1 VMKNYS
7 AETENE
13 LNSLKALLN
22 AFEKNPP
29 VSKGANPEE
38 DGHITFSSSFLL
50 EMVEFIKNTL
60 VSIAHVNHL
69 STEKAD
75 NPEYKKQCHDRI
87 SFDIKKID
95 SLLNTLL
102 NYIHINIPILKK
114 NTVHLII
121 EGILEANEHPL
132 LVKNIKIVKNFEK
145 DLPETFI
152 HDEQVRFILNSIL
165 QYAILYTP
173 NNGSIGFMT
182 KSINQKGTGEDK
194 VVALKERK
202 YIEVLIVSKDHED
215 PFEPL
220 EDDPG
225 DQRIENEKTVGLIL
239 LLIKELIQKSQ
250 GLIEFEVDERKSRSL
265 FSLRLPCERRQVI
278 FYEPIRL

>member
-1 VMKNYS
+1 MLDSMEYWHEKCVFSRLMKNYS

-29 VSKGANPEE
+29 ASKGANPED

-60 VSIAHVNHL
+60 MSIAHVNHL
-69 STEKAD
+69 SIEKAD
-75 NPEYKKQCHDRI
+75 DPETKKQCHERI

-132 LVKNIKIVKNFEK
+132 LVKNIEIVKNFEK

-165 QYAILYTP
+165 NVTFHP
-173 NNGSIGFMT
+173 NNGASALRTDQPEG
-182 KSINQKGTGEDK
+182 SREDK
-194 VVALKERK
+194 VTSEGRNILRSHCFKGLGNPLSPLRTLWDQ
-202 YIEVLIVSKDHED
+202 IE
-215 PFEPL
+215 
-220 EDDPG
+220 
-225 DQRIENEKTVGLIL
+225 
-239 LLIKELIQKSQ
+239 
-250 GLIEFEVDERKSRSL
+250 
-265 FSLRLPCERRQVI
+265 
-278 FYEPIRL
+278 

>member
-1 VMKNYS
+1 MKNYS

-13 LNSLKALLN
+13 VNSLKALLN
-22 AFEKNPP
+22 AFEKKLP
-29 VSKGANPEE
+29 VSKEANPED
-38 DGHITFSSSFLL
+38 DGHITFSSSFLI

-60 VSIAHVNHL
+60 VSIAHINHL
-69 STEKAD
+69 SIEKAD
-75 NPEYKKQCHDRI
+75 DPETKKQCHERI

-132 LVKNIKIVKNFEK
+132 LVKNIEIVKNFEK

-165 QYAILYTP
+165 QYAIVSTP

-182 KSINQKGTGEDK
+182 KSINQKGAGEDK
-194 VVALKERK
+194 VVALKDRK
-202 YIEVLIVSKDHED
+202 YIEVLIVSKDQGN

-220 EDDPG
+220 ENDPG
-225 DQRIENEKTVGLIL
+225 DQGVENEKTVGLIL